1 MGLLGNLSMS
11 QQKLDSYLSLCT
23 QFYDLIRP
31 QPPEDAYAFY
41 RTYVLNA
48 GGVVLEPMCG
58 SGRFLLPLLQENF
71 EVIGFDASEHMLSAL
86 HAKAKFQHLKPEVWQ
101 GFVENLNSI
110 QRYNLIFI
118 PSGSF
123 GHIINFDSVKK
134 SLQIFYDHL
143 NKDGILLFEANTSRI
158 IPNPLGVWRGSVCH
172 KPDGNLI
179 LVNRLTTYEDSVCY
193 SIDRYELIDR
203 GQIVQTE
210 VEVFNV
216 RLYDDPLVLTD
227 MLKDVGFREIKM
239 IKAFDRA
246 ISPDE
251 GDSSIVYECR
261 K

>member
-1 MGLLGNLSMS
+1 MS

-71 EVIGFDASEHMLSAL
+71 EVMGFDASEHMLSAL
-86 HAKAKFQHLKPEVWQ
+86 HAKAKLQHLKPEVWQ
-101 GFVENLNSI
+101 GFIEDLNRI

-134 SLQIFYDHL
+134 SLKVFYDHL
-143 NKDGILLFEANTSRI
+143 NNDGILLFEAETSKI
-158 IPNPLGVWRGSVCH
+158 VPDQLGVWRGLVCH
-172 KPDGNLI
+172 TRDNNLI

-193 SIDRYELIDR
+193 SIDRYELVDR

-216 RLYDDPLVLTD
+216 RLYDDPLILID
-227 MLKDVGFREIKM
+227 MLKEVGFREIKM
-239 IKAFDRA
+239 IKAFDRS
-246 ISPDE
+246 ISPYE

>member
-1 MGLLGNLSMS
+1 MN

-48 GGVVLEPMCG
+48 DGVVLEPMCG

-71 EVIGFDASEHMLSAL
+71 KVMGFDASEHMLSAL
-86 HAKAKFQHLKPEVWQ
+86 LAKAKLQHLKPEVWQ
-101 GFVENLNSI
+101 GFVEDLNRT
-110 QRYNLIFI
+110 QKYNLIFI

-134 SLQIFYDHL
+134 SLKVFYDHL
-143 NKDGILLFEANTSRI
+143 NHDGILLFEAETSKI
-158 IPNPLGVWRGSVCH
+158 VPDLLGVWRGLVCH

-193 SIDRYELIDR
+193 SIDKYELVDR
-203 GQIVQTE
+203 GQISQTE

-216 RLYDDPLVLTD
+216 RVYDDPLVLTD
-227 MLKDVGFREIKM
+227 MLKEIGFREIKI
-239 IKAFDRA
+239 IKAFDK
-246 ISPDE
+246 SNGPDE

>member
-1 MGLLGNLSMS
+1 MS

-48 GGVVLEPMCG
+48 GGIVLEPMCG

-71 EVIGFDASEHMLSAL
+71 EVMGFDASEHMLSAL
-86 HAKAKFQHLKPEVWQ
+86 HTKAKLQHLKPEVWQ
-101 GFVENLNSI
+101 EFVEDLNRTE
-110 QRYNLIFI
+110 RYNLIFI

-134 SLQIFYDHL
+134 SLKVFYDHL
-143 NKDGILLFEANTSRI
+143 NSDGILLFEANTSKMVSF
-158 IPNPLGVWRGSVCH
+158 PLGVWRGLVCN

-179 LVNRLTTYEDSVCY
+179 LVNRLTTYEESVCY
-193 SIDRYELIDR
+193 SIDKYELVES

-210 VEVFNV
+210 IEIFNV

-227 MLKDVGFREIKM
+227 MLKAAGFKEIKI
-239 IKAFDRA
+239 IKAFDRSSA
-246 ISPDE
+246 CDE

>member
-1 MGLLGNLSMS
+1 MS

-31 QPPEDAYAFY
+31 KPPEDAYVFY

-48 GGVVLEPMCG
+48 GGISLEPMCG
-58 SGRFLLPLLQENF
+58 SGRFLIPLLQENF
-71 EVIGFDASEHMLSAL
+71 EVMGFDASEHMLSAL
-86 HAKAKFQHLKPEVWQ
+86 NSKAKLQHLKPEVWQ
-101 GFVENLNSI
+101 EFVEDLNRV

-123 GHIINFDSVKK
+123 GHIINLDSVKK
-134 SLQIFYDHL
+134 SLKVFYEHL
-143 NKDGILLFEANTSRI
+143 NNDGILLFEVETSKI
-158 IPNPLGVWRGSVCH
+158 VPDQLGVWRGLVCH

-193 SIDRYELIDR
+193 SIDRYELVDR

-210 VEVFNV
+210 IEVFNV
-216 RLYDDPLVLTD
+216 RLYNDPLVLTD
-227 MLKDVGFREIKM
+227 MLKEVGFKEIKM
-239 IKAFDRA
+239 IKAFDRF
-246 ISPDE
+246 ISPDK

>member
-1 MGLLGNLSMS
+1 MS
-11 QQKLDSYLSLCT
+11 QKKLDSYLSLCT

-48 GGVVLEPMCG
+48 GGIVLEPMCG

-71 EVIGFDASEHMLSAL
+71 KVMGFDASEHMLSAL
-86 HAKAKFQHLKPEVWQ
+86 HTKAKLQHLKPEVWQ
-101 GFVENLNSI
+101 GFVEDLNRI

-134 SLQIFYDHL
+134 SLKVFYDHL
-143 NKDGILLFEANTSRI
+143 NNDGILLFEAETSKI
-158 IPNPLGVWRGSVCH
+158 VPDQLGVWRGLVCH
-172 KPDGNLI
+172 KPDNNLI

-193 SIDRYELIDR
+193 SIDRYELVDR
-203 GQIVQTE
+203 GKIVQTE

-216 RLYDDPLVLTD
+216 RLYDDPLILTD
-227 MLKDVGFREIKM
+227 MLKEVGFREIKM
-239 IKAFDRA
+239 IKAFDRS